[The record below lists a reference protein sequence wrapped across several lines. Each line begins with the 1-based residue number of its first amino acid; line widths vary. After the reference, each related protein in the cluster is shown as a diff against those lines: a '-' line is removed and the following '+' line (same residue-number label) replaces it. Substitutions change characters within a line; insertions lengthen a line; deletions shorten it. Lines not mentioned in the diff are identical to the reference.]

1 MIGLFKSGKRPASW
15 SWDNDWFISSPE
27 KDQQVDLET
36 MIGLFWVRKK
46 PTTSSLPTSRE
57 QTTPTGGVVMFSK
70 QALSWVLWSSPEEN
84 QSCSEV
90 AEVWMLC
97 FQGSTAFQGLG
108 FFQIRFI
115 LFLGFILYHH

>member
-57 QTTPTGGVVMFSK
+57 QTTPTGGVVHVQ
-70 QALSWVLWSSPEEN
+70 QAGIVLGSMELSRRKPVLLWSSGGVNAVLPR
-84 QSCSEV
+84 
-90 AEVWMLC
+90 
-97 FQGSTAFQGLG
+97 
-108 FFQIRFI
+108 IR
-115 LFLGFILYHH
+115 LFPN